1 MLSTVAVDDAIRT
14 LSVELTKEKGA
25 SVIGEYV
32 ALCLCKGRAIIPLLS
47 LVCGRCENRT
57 EAERKVLMHYA
68 TKGRRRAAMG
78 AIAGSSVMAGLWKM
92 SKNKQRL
99 VGAFAMMCE

>member
-32 ALCLCKGRAIIPLLS
+32 ALCYAKNVQSFLC
-47 LVCGRCENRT
+47 
-57 EAERKVLMHYA
+57 
-68 TKGRRRAAMG
+68 
-78 AIAGSSVMAGLWKM
+78 
-92 SKNKQRL
+92 
-99 VGAFAMMCE
+99 